1 MLQGLLIKKI
11 MEIVNKK
18 VGKEY
23 QDLRSKIKEIENFW
37 INNNFKISDP
47 QVDNIINN

>member
-18 VGKEY
+18 VGKES
-23 QDLRSKIKEIENFW
+23 QDLRNKIEESIWRLKQ
-37 INNNFKISDP
+37 KK
-47 QVDNIINN
+47 